1 LKNDGAA
8 LGNRSWRQS
17 RFSNDPITKLPNYK
31 ITKLQNQGFNATTN
45 AVTTKFAIATGNKN
59 FHPKAINWS

>member
-1 LKNDGAA
+1 MVPLSATDRGGN
-8 LGNRSWRQS
+8 LGFQMT
-17 RFSNDPITKLPNYK
+17 DYK

-45 AVTTKFAIATGNKN
+45 AVITKFAIATGNKN